1 MLVFRKTSTKL
12 QQIFFFG
19 SNINYKYISYNLR
32 TDRGSDAGAES
43 LRQEMRT

>member
-12 QQIFFFG
+12 QQILYFE
-19 SNINYKYISYNLR
+19 SNINSKYISYNLR

-43 LRQEMRT
+43 LLREMRT